1 MPILNDN
8 AFNLIAKIDYGVKK
22 GAAQARLEHKLAG
35 RPIFVLENGKIVEIP
50 PDKIEVDDNL
60 PPSPI

>member
-1 MPILNDN
+1 MK
-8 AFNLIAKIDYGVKK
+8 NLIARIDDGVKK
-22 GAAQARLEHKLAG
+22 GAAQARLEHKLVG
-35 RPIFVLENGKIVEIP
+35 RPIFVLENGNVVEIP

>member
-8 AFNLIAKIDYGVKK
+8 AFNLIARIDYGVKK